1 MRLGISPFG
10 DIPPTE
16 STSCEGFRYALQ
28 MFHQQKIIKVKIST
42 NLNLANKNHQHLT
55 LPEVFFWSFPPVYS
69 WFPKSILKKK
79 KVPQLNAR
87 PQTVPPPRRCSGDTT
102 PFGGWV
108 FGAKKT
114 SHPKKKNKTA
124 KLTIPDNSLLWFLD
138 SLLML
143 PCLRIILD
151 ESFHSAKHAK
161 GRGMSRCLSK
171 DEAQGIPPAFFD
183 LSLRGPKQ
191 RLSQLLF
198 VEFSICVIVG
208 WRYAVK

>member
-114 SHPKKKNKTA
+114 SHPKKKKQDGQTHNTWQFFIVILGLTA
-124 KLTIPDNSLLWFLD
+124 NASLSSDHFGWKLS
-138 SLLML
+138 
-143 PCLRIILD
+143 
-151 ESFHSAKHAK
+151 
-161 GRGMSRCLSK
+161 
-171 DEAQGIPPAFFD
+171 
-183 LSLRGPKQ
+183 
-191 RLSQLLF
+191 
-198 VEFSICVIVG
+198 
-208 WRYAVK
+208 